1 MNVTSEPTVSVPPRW
16 AMSTPSI
23 VRGIDSSSRT
33 FLQPLQAL
41 ARVDVEDLGLGV
53 LGEVAAEVEVL
64 ERLDL
69 VAEPG
74 GLLEL
79 EGLARLLHLL
89 LHLRED
95 DVLLA
100 VEEEAE
106 PADVLAVGLAVDP
119 QVARGGALV
128 DRVQQAGAEPPP
140 AGVVLLDVERAGAEL
155 EDLLEDLD
163 RPAQAL
169 GPGERAVELDPR
181 SSGSRVKLTRGKSSP
196 VVIWR

>member
-1 MNVTSEPTVSVPPRW
+1 MRRLTTSRIEAKS
-16 AMSTPSI
+16 STP
-23 VRGIDSSSRT
+23 VDALDLVAAVAGLERQAVDECHERADRLGAAEVGDVDAVDRPRGRLEVED
-33 FLQPLQAL
+33 LLEALQAL

-53 LGEVAAEVEVL
+53 LGEVAAEVQGL

-79 EGLARLLHLL
+79 ERLARLLHLL
-89 LHLRED
+89 FHLGED

-106 PADVLAVGLAVDP
+106 PADVGAVGLAVDP

-128 DRVQQAGAEPPP
+128 DRV
-140 AGVVLLDVERAGAEL
+140 RAGRGGTSASGG
-155 EDLLEDLD
+155 
-163 RPAQAL
+163 RP
-169 GPGERAVELDPR
+169 PRCRA
-181 SSGSRVKLTRGKSSP
+181 SRCGT
-196 VVIWR
+196 